1 MTKYY
6 YSYNTEG
13 NAFLGKYPALKNPR
27 RQSEYLLP
35 SMATFVEP
43 PKTKDKEI
51 AIWNGT
57 TWDIEPDF
65 RGETQINIETKESSI
80 IDYVGEIKSGFQ
92 KVSKEMALDILNN
105 PEKYK
110 IIDKKFV
117 DISDTEEYTQYLKRK
132 EIELRKSEIEQKL
145 LELDSKRIRAIC
157 EPSVKDETTG
167 ETWLDYYNS
176 EVERLRTELKELNET

>member
-43 PKTKDKEI
+43 PKTKEKEI

-57 TWDIEPDF
+57 DWDIEPDF
-65 RGETQINIETKESSI
+65 RGETQINIATKETSI
-80 IDYVGEIKSGFQ
+80 IDYVGKIKSGFQ
-92 KVSKEMALDILNN
+92 NISEELAQDILINS
-105 PEKYK
+105 EKYK
-110 IIDKKFV
+110 VLDNKFV
-117 DISDTEEYTQYLKRK
+117 DISDTEEYAQYLKRK

-157 EPSVKDETTG
+157 EPSIKDETTG

-176 EVERLRTELKELNET
+176 EVERLRTELKELNDN

>member
-1 MTKYY
+1 MLVK
-6 YSYNTEG
+6 
-13 NAFLGKYPALKNPR
+13 
-27 RQSEYLLP
+27 
-35 SMATFVEP
+35 
-43 PKTKDKEI
+43 
-51 AIWNGT
+51 
-57 TWDIEPDF
+57 
-65 RGETQINIETKESSI
+65 SSQ
-80 IDYVGEIKSGFQ
+80 V
-92 KVSKEMALDILNN
+92 LDILNN